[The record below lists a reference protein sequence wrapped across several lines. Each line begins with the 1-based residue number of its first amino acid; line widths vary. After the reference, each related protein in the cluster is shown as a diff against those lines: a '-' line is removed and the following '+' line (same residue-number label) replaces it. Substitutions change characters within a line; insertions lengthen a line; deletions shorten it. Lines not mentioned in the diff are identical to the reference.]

1 MFRLSDYDF
10 ESCGKDYV
18 AFMDVFKKF
27 LTCCREINEPMRGYF
42 TEDEMIEHAEDY
54 ALDYVTMRTEGNIP
68 MQLVEFLNVCVEYL
82 GYNVNVYHI
91 TEVEDLDDMLW
102 NVYGDLS

>member
-27 LTCCREINEPMRGYF
+27 LTLCRAINEPSRGYF
-42 TEDEMIEHAEDY
+42 SEDEMIDHAEDF
-54 ALDYVTMRTEGNIP
+54 ALDYITMRIEGNIP
-68 MQLVEFLNVCVEYL
+68 MQLVDFLNMCVEYL
-82 GYNVNVYHI
+82 DYNVNVYHI

>member
-1 MFRLSDYDF
+1 MFKLSDYDF
-10 ESCGKDYV
+10 EYGEKDYV

-27 LTCCREINEPMRGYF
+27 LTLCKAVNKPMRGNF
-42 TEDEMIEHAEDY
+42 TESKMINHAEDF
-54 ALDYVTMRTEGNIP
+54 ALDYITMRTEGNIP
-68 MQLVEFLNVCVEYL
+68 MQLVDFLKVCVDYL